1 MSFDVCW
8 RSASAAAT
16 AGRVLPVAVST
27 SCVRSGEDEDDALRL
42 IHIHGETV
50 RGLNLMV
57 GWAGAGWLVG

>member
-1 MSFDVCW
+1 VAKIGSV
-8 RSASAAAT
+8 ASSRAP
-16 AGRVLPVAVST
+16 R
-27 SCVRSGEDEDDALRL
+27 GEDEDDALRL